1 MALGGKS
8 GMYTKRCTDRRA
20 KVHCAQYSLASI
32 DSITHSTAE
41 FSLACITTT
50 SEGIEARG
58 NSRIIIR
65 V

>member
-1 MALGGKS
+1 MALRGKT

-50 SEGIEARG
+50 SEGIEAQG